1 MDTRTLC
8 LAVLTDGPASGY
20 EIKKAFEEHFG
31 YFLDVSHGSIYP
43 ALADMREQGLVECE
57 EVRQEGKP
65 DKKTYHLTDAGRAAL
80 TDGLERSPGR
90 HRVRSEFVGLL
101 IFSEYLSAE
110 RIRSLID
117 ARIDEWRGMR
127 ELAQCPPDNV
137 DSERPGV
144 HFAAGLCDAILRAG
158 IDYLEENREWLEA
171 SLGGGA
177 EASRGGQS

>member
-31 YFLDVSHGSIYP
+31 YFLDVSHGAIYP

-57 EVRQEGKP
+57 EVRQDGKP
-65 DKKTYHLTDAGRAAL
+65 DKKLYRLTEAGRTAL
-80 TDGLERSPGR
+80 AEGLARSPGR
-90 HRVRSEFVGLL
+90 HRVRSEFVALL
-101 IFSEYLSAE
+101 IFSEFLPAD

-117 ARIDEWRGMR
+117 ARLDEWRGMR

-137 DSERPGV
+137 SEQRAGV
-144 HFAAGLCDAILRAG
+144 HFAMGLCDAILQAG
-158 IDYLEENREWLEA
+158 VDYLERNRDWLES
-171 SLGGGA
+171 SLQA
-177 EASRGGQS
+177 EAASKGGKT